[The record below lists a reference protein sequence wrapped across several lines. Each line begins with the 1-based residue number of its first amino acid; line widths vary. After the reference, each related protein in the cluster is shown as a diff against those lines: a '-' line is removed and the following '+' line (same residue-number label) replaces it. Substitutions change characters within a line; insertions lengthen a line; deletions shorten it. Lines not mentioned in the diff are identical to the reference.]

1 MREIL
6 RNDQIKE
13 KSKIARDTNEKIKLR
28 RNLRVR
34 EILTKQ
40 SNNGEI

>member
-13 KSKIARDTNEKIKLR
+13 ISKIARDTNEKL
-28 RNLRVR
+28 
-34 EILTKQ
+34 
-40 SNNGEI
+40 NNGEI

>member
-13 KSKIARDTNEKIKLR
+13 KSKIARDTNEKL
-28 RNLRVR
+28 
-34 EILTKQ
+34 
-40 SNNGEI
+40 NNGEI